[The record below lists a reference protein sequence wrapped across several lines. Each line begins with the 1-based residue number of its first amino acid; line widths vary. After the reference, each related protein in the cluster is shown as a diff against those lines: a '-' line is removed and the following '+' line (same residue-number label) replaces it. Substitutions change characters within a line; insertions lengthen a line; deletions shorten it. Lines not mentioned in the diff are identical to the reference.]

1 MKPYLYRSSN
11 LKYTIDFS
19 GFSFM
24 AEISF
29 WQLLK
34 NVISCALGIKCLDLN
49 CPLSEV
55 SLYILHRCTI

>member
-11 LKYTIDFS
+11 LKSTIDFS

-34 NVISCALGIKCLDLN
+34 TVISYDLFIII
-49 CPLSEV
+49 SEKPV
-55 SLYILHRCTI
+55 ISKRE